1 MDKETKIKLIDENSG
16 NRVHKKLEEI
26 SKQKTSVDEDKHKLN
41 NLFVPFAICMIIGIW
56 IGFLLSSYGFN
67 GSMFVYYNQD
77 TSESSNSSKGAKNS
91 KSSKS
96 KKSSSNSVK
105 AKSSK
110 SSKSKTSKNSKSK
123 DSDSQST
130 DGDEKHGYIN
140 NSIGNTVSNILN
152 GGFLAEEDEW
162 IYYIDSDVSNNL
174 YRKNYNNLNVET
186 VFDVPISA
194 INILKNK
201 VYAKQTNLSYLM
213 IQKEIDKN
221 ILSVSSIGCDYISVF
236 SDYIITSDNNGIYYM
251 TQNSDIDYKDAIYTG
266 EITSSAVYDNII
278 YFVQYDSLYQIDIK
292 GNNKKLIKENIST
305 FTVGDFGLYYI
316 SNNKLYINGNDS
328 PLFGISLSSLN
339 IHDGVIYFGNLN
351 DGNKLY
357 SINLDG
363 SNLQKLSDVKADKI
377 CVTDH
382 QIAVKSDDRVILL

>member
-1 MDKETKIKLIDENSG
+1 MDKETKIKLIDENSE
-16 NRVHKKLEEI
+16 NRVYKKLEEI
-26 SKQKTSVDEDKHKLN
+26 SKQKTSVDQDKPKLN
-41 NLFVPFAICMIIGIW
+41 NLFVPLAVCMIIGIW

-77 TSESSNSSKGAKNS
+77 TSKSSNSSKGTKNS

-96 KKSSSNSVK
+96 KKSNSGSTK
-105 AKSSK
+105 TKSSK

-123 DSDSQST
+123 DSAGQSI
-130 DGDEKHGYIN
+130 DDDEKHDYVN

-174 YRKNYNNLNVET
+174 YRKNYNNLDIET
-186 VFDVPISA
+186 IFDVPISA

-221 ILSVSSIGCDYISVF
+221 ILSVSSIGCDYISAF

-266 EITSSAVYDNII
+266 EMTSSAVYDNTI
-278 YFVQYDSLYQIDIK
+278 YFVQYNSLYQMDIK
-292 GNNKKLIKENIST
+292 GNNKKLIKENISA
-305 FTVGDFGLYYI
+305 FTVGDFGLYYV
-316 SNNKLYINGNDS
+316 SDNKLYINGNDS
-328 PLFGISLSSLN
+328 PLFGISLCSLN
-339 IHDGVIYFGNLN
+339 IHDNIIYFGNLN

-382 QIAVKSDDRVILL
+382 QIAVKSYDRVILL